1 MAAPSQYY
9 ADYGAGDDTFG
20 NGTVGTPWKT
30 VQKALDA
37 ITRDATNGDQINIK
51 AGTAQVLAAALSL
64 TTYGTPGATAPLILR
79 GYTASSGDGGVG
91 EIDCNGVTMFA
102 SASSRYIVLTG
113 LEIHNFGNNNGV
125 YFSSYQ
131 ENYVIN
137 CEIHK
142 GASSPTSKTLVY
154 AGTVIGCHV
163 HDAGTTG
170 IGIGGFTG
178 MVYGNFVNNCI
189 TAVNHAGFVV
199 GNIFANCTHGTT
211 GALVS
216 AGNSVY
222 ASSGSTGTGV
232 ALPAR
237 AIGFN
242 NIIEGFSGAGGKG
255 LSTVDA
261 LMIGYNAF
269 YNNAANESLGDTWI
283 DLGNDGTPGASPFN
297 NAASSDFSL
306 KTTAGSGVLESAT
319 PSAFGSATTNK
330 ADRGAVQSG
339 AAAGGLLVHPGMS
352 GGMRG

>member
-9 ADYGAGDDTFG
+9 VDYGAGNDTTG
-20 NGTVGTPWKT
+20 NGTSGTPWKT
-30 VQKALDA
+30 VQKALDTV
-37 ITRDATNGDQINIK
+37 TRDTTNGDQININSS
-51 AGTAQVLAAALSL
+51 TAQVLSAALSL
-64 TTYGTPGATAPLILR
+64 TTYGAPGATAPLILR

-102 SASSRYIVLTG
+102 SSTLRYIVLVG
-113 LEIHNFGNNNGV
+113 LKIHNFGNNNGV
-125 YFSSYQ
+125 YLSSYL
-131 ENYVIN
+131 ETYAIN
-137 CEIHK
+137 CEIYK

-154 AGTVIGCHV
+154 LAYVIGCHV

-170 IGIGGFTG
+170 VGISGFGGL
-178 MVYGNFVNNCI
+178 VYGNFVNNCV
-189 TAVNHAGFVV
+189 TATNHSGFVLNNV
-199 GNIFANCTHGTT
+199 LANCTTGTT
-211 GALVS
+211 GASVA

-242 NIIEGFSGAGGKG
+242 NIIEGFSGSGGKG

-269 YNNAANESLGDTWI
+269 YNNATAESLGDTWI
-283 DLGNDGTPGASPFN
+283 DLGNDGTPAASPFT
-297 NAASSDFSL
+297 NAGSLDFSL
-306 KTTAGSGVLESAT
+306 VSSAGSGVLETAM

-330 ADRGAVQSG
+330 ADRGAVQAG
-339 AAAGGLLVHPGMS
+339 AGAGGGSTVIVIED
-352 GGMRG
+352 